1 MGVYVWMYNQGGL
14 YRGVWGHAPPGNF
27 SKLEALRLLL
37 RPFWDR
43 SRAVVA
49 VYATCP
55 VSNYWLS
62 MYAFAKPADI
72 KSPQEK
78 VLRLTEQ

>member
-1 MGVYVWMYNQGGL
+1 MGVYVWMYNQARLEGSGGML
-14 YRGVWGHAPPGNF
+14 PQQIF
-27 SKLEALRLLL
+27 SKLEALRVLL